1 MSKSEAN
8 PNDEDRKVL
17 DNAQAVLT
25 DPTLFW
31 PKPRRGFLFIANAYL
46 DPFFFLLF
54 GCAAPERFTPAISI
68 NARLPIAV
76 SAANSRRRKTKS
88 VFRDFAALYKQ
99 ATPTGLG
106 LTSRNSNCGGTAH
119 SEIGPFGFRTCFEF
133 RISGFE
139 FLLA

>member
-8 PNDEDRKVL
+8 PNDEDRMVL
-17 DNAQAVLT
+17 DNAQPVLT

-31 PKPRRGFLFIANAYL
+31 SKPRRGFLFIANAYR
-46 DPFFFLLF
+46 DPFFFLFF
-54 GCAAPERFTPAISI
+54 GGAGTEEFTPAVSI
-68 NARLPIAV
+68 NTRLPITV
-76 SAANSRRRKTKS
+76 SAANARRRKTKS
-88 VFRDFAALYKQ
+88 VFREFAALYKQ

-133 RISGFE
+133 RLSNFD
-139 FLLA
+139 FLSS